1 MAPSFRT
8 PNLLGF
14 VVPPSTSQRRFVHN
28 PPIGILDDLV
38 PLNPVNHRSSHTYLH
53 AASPI
58 SPTLQVASSGLGIEA
73 LACMLLLAL
82 QFGLQPSLT
91 RKYTPKNINKS
102 TVVFTQDAV
111 KFCMAAL
118 ALSITGMS
126 TVVYQGSFFILCF
139 QR

>member
-1 MAPSFRT
+1 MVSSFRS

-14 VVPPSTSQRRFVHN
+14 VGPPSTSQRRFVHN
-28 PPIGILDDLV
+28 SPIGISDDLV
-38 PLNPVNHRSSHTYLH
+38 PLNRVNHRSSYTCLH

-58 SPTLQVASSGLGIEA
+58 SPTLQAASSGLGIEA
-73 LACMLLLAL
+73 LTCMLLLAL

-118 ALSITGMS
+118 ALSITGAY
-126 TVVYQGSFFILCF
+126 TVVYQG
-139 QR
+139 